1 MDDERTDQ
9 RAPMPPAM
17 PRWPTIDRG
26 TRREHGV
33 FATEEVR
40 RRSPRTGKV
49 RPFQLLHMPDWVNVV
64 ALTPDERVVMVEQ
77 YRHGIDDVTIE
88 IPGGMVDPG
97 EESAVA
103 AARELREETGFAGEA
118 PVLLGWVHPN
128 PALQTNRCS
137 TWLIRQ
143 ARCVADPDPD
153 EGEHLRVLT
162 VPRNELAAW
171 IRQER
176 ITHSLVIAALQ
187 HWWNAE
193 SSGDAETAAFEAP
206 STGAG
211 GSIPD
216 RG

>member
-1 MDDERTDQ
+1 MDEGTVDDRT
-9 RAPMPPAM
+9 PMPS
-17 PRWPTIDRG
+17 WPTIARG

-33 FATEEVR
+33 FATEEVQ

-64 ALTPDERVVMVEQ
+64 ALTPDERVVLVEQ
-77 YRHGIDDVTIE
+77 YRHGIDDVTVE

-97 EESAVA
+97 EEAAAA
-103 AARELREETGFAGEA
+103 AARELREETGFVGEP

-143 ARCVADPDPD
+143 ARARVEPEPD

-162 VPRNELAAW
+162 VPRTELADW
-171 IRQER
+171 IRRQR
-176 ITHSLVIAALQ
+176 ITHALVIAALQ
-187 HWWNAE
+187 HWWNTEHWRSAE
-193 SSGDAETAAFEAP
+193 GASLEAP
-206 STGAG
+206 MIGAG